1 MTSKLKTVL
10 RPLPLLLLA
19 AGAGAGLI
27 ACGSSSDG
35 DVPTLSGQ
43 VVGSYYE
50 NASVCL
56 ESGSAKLTCDSNSG
70 SVRTGADGSFKVTGT
85 SSGALLVTVGTDAI
99 RHDAPGD
106 AGTKVTQKLVFRA
119 PNGHTGIIDAISTEL
134 SAIMDANGGDFAKA
148 SAQLAARIGV
158 AESNLLADVN
168 KVSGDDQAKL
178 KAENDNFA
186 AVIAAAGTQSASADV
201 ANAISAGAALG
212 NIKNIVVIYAENRGF
227 DNLYGLFP
235 GANGVPGVNPTSTG
249 GYVAQKDVDN
259 STLPVLPPTWG
270 GMTAAGQSLVITQA
284 QSANLPNKPFQ
295 IDDVNSPIAMPQSVI
310 TRDLVHRFY
319 NNQMQIN
326 GGANDKFALYSDA
339 GGLTMGYYDG
349 SKMKMWDI
357 AKQYAL
363 ADNLFIGAFGG
374 SFLTHQY
381 LICACAPQYPNADK
395 SVAAASISKIDVDA
409 KGNFVRLT
417 PSATSPGSVLNG
429 AQTYANDSTLTPAD
443 ASGMFYAVNTMQP
456 PFQPS
461 SNAPASADGSHL
473 YADPAKANT
482 LPPQTQKNIGDM
494 LTSKNI
500 GWAWYTGAWNSTT
513 ANATSATRGGFA
525 NPPNFQ
531 FHHQPFNYF
540 AEMDPVTNAAY
551 RAAHLKDY
559 DTQFVAD
566 VAAGTLPPVAFYK
579 PQGNLNQHAGYASVA
594 DGDAH
599 IADVIAKLKQSP
611 QWKNM
616 LVIVTYD
623 ENGGFYD
630 HAAPPKGDRWGPG
643 TRVPAIIVSPFV
655 KKGSVDHTQYDS
667 ASILRAITHR
677 FNLPVLDGLTVRDQ
691 ALAANGAKPM
701 GDFSAALALTPQ
713 E

>member
-19 AGAGAGLI
+19 AGIGAGLI

-56 ESGSAKLTCDSNSG
+56 ESGSTKLTCDSNSG

-85 SSGALLVTVGTDAI
+85 NSGPLLVTVGTDAI
-99 RHDAPGD
+99 RHEALGD
-106 AGTKVTQKLVFRA
+106 AGTKVAQKLVFRA

-178 KAENDNFA
+178 KAENDNFT

-249 GYVAQKDVDN
+249 GYVAQKDADN

-295 IDDVNSPIAMPQSVI
+295 IDDVNSPIAMAQSVI

-417 PSATSPGSVLNG
+417 PSATSPGSVLSG

-461 SNAPASADGSHL
+461 SNAPAGADGSHL

-494 LTSKNI
+494 LTSKNVD
-500 GWAWYTGAWNSTT
+500 WAWYAGAWNSTT
-513 ANATSATRGGFA
+513 ANATATGRGAFA

-531 FHHQPFNYF
+531 FHHQPFNYY
-540 AEMDPVTNAAY
+540 AEMDPVTNPAY

-677 FNLPVLDGLTVRDQ
+677 FNLPVLDGLTVRDK
-691 ALAANGAKPM
+691 ALADNGAKPM